1 MHWTQHATCRILVA
15 TRDRRAVSTLLLTAL
30 FATSV
35 ATSFLSGIFGMAGGM
50 ILMGV
55 LLALLAVPEAMA
67 LHAVAQMA
75 SNGWRGLLWIGHV
88 RWRPVA
94 AYVSGCAVALAVLSF
109 FQFVPSKP
117 LALLALGVSPFLVR
131 LLPQSVRPDPQRLL
145 DGAVYGAACMS
156 LMLLAGVAGPLLDT
170 LFLGGDLSRKEI
182 VATKAACQIFGHA
195 AKLVYF
201 GGLIASAAG
210 VDLGLAAMVVVASM
224 IGTVAAKPVL
234 ERLTDVQYRR
244 WATYIITVIASA
256 YLAQAGYLLAFAA
269 K

>member
-1 MHWTQHATCRILVA
+1 MS
-15 TRDRRAVSTLLLTAL
+15 VSLLIVL
-30 FATSV
+30 FVTSV

-50 ILMGV
+50 VLMGI
-55 LLALLAVPEAMA
+55 LLALLTVPEAMA
-67 LHAVAQMA
+67 LHAVAQIA

-94 AYVSGCAVALAVLSF
+94 AYASGCAVALAVLSLL
-109 FQFVPSKP
+109 QFVPSKP
-117 LALLALGVSPFLVR
+117 LALLMLGISPFLVR
-131 LLPQSVRPDPQRLL
+131 LLPRSFRPDPQRLL
-145 DGAVYGAACMS
+145 DGALYGAACMS

-170 LFLGGDLSRKEI
+170 YFLGGSFSRKEI

-195 AKLVYF
+195 AKLIYF
-201 GGLIASAAG
+201 GGLVAQATGI
-210 VDLGLAAMVVVASM
+210 DLGLAAMVVVASM

-244 WATYIITVIASA
+244 WATYIVTAIASV
-256 YLAQAGYLLAFAA
+256 YLAQAGYMLAFAA

>member
-1 MHWTQHATCRILVA
+1 
-15 TRDRRAVSTLLLTAL
+15 VSTSLLIVL

-50 ILMGV
+50 VLMGV
-55 LLALLAVPEAMA
+55 LLALLTVPEAMA

-94 AYVSGCAVALAVLSF
+94 AYLSGCAVALGVLSLL
-109 FQFVPSKP
+109 QFVPSKP
-117 LALLALGVSPFLVR
+117 LALLMLGVSPFLVR
-131 LLPQSVRPDPQRLL
+131 LLPRSFRPDPQRLL
-145 DGAVYGAACMS
+145 DGAFYGAACMS

-170 LFLGGDLSRKEI
+170 FFIGGTMSRKEI
-182 VATKAACQIFGHA
+182 VATKAVCQIFGHA
-195 AKLVYF
+195 AKLIYF

-244 WATYIITVIASA
+244 WATYIITAIASV
-256 YLAQAGYLLAFAA
+256 YLAQAGYMLAFAA